1 MENITIEEMAE
12 TDQKILASIS
22 LSMKMQ
28 KKEKK
33 DLFHNSMLNLSN
45 NGINVNQYIEEIQK
59 NDFDLKSVN
68 MTFEDFDNMKKWAS
82 KDWAKSWKGELPS
95 EIKDIDGNIQFTEE
109 NIEDLK
115 AQLAITTF
123 NEMIKIDQSKLR
135 S

>member
-68 MTFEDFDNMKKWAS
+68 MT
-82 KDWAKSWKGELPS
+82 L
-95 EIKDIDGNIQFTEE
+95 
-109 NIEDLK
+109 
-115 AQLAITTF
+115 
-123 NEMIKIDQSKLR
+123 MILII
-135 S
+135 